1 MTDEGPSTRAVLRVV
16 GVLLAVFLL
25 LWLIWVSRGVL
36 TWVAIAAFLA
46 VAINPLVNLLQGR
59 LRLRRA
65 PSILLVYI
73 AVAGALTGA
82 SLLFVPPLI
91 EAAQELTDEVPGYID
106 RLEESQLVQDLDE
119 EYDLLNRLEEEATS
133 ALSGVAG
140 PDTAVDLA
148 RRVANGL
155 VALISIAVICFLL
168 SLYGRRARTWAMGMA
183 DDRRRP
189 HLERVADRIYRVISG
204 YVVGIFL
211 VALTGGVAV
220 YIFLTVV
227 GVPFA
232 PLLGF
237 WAGLSSLIPLVGA
250 TIGGIPYIIVAFF
263 QGWPIGVAAIVFL
276 IVYQQIENNV
286 FQPVI
291 HRYTVQLN
299 PLWIILAVLIGATV
313 LGFVGALMAIPI
325 AGIVQVIIQEWWAWR
340 DEQRA
345 ASLMPPGVDPPEITP
360 APDPEP

>member
-1 MTDEGPSTRAVLRVV
+1 MNGDGPSTRAILRVV
-16 GVLLAVFLL
+16 GVLLAVTLA

-46 VAINPLVNLLQGR
+46 VAINPLVNLLQDR

-65 PSILLVYI
+65 PSILIVYI
-73 AVAGALTGA
+73 LVAGLLTGA
-82 SLLFVPPLI
+82 ALLFVPPLI
-91 EAAQELTDEVPGYID
+91 EAAQELTDEVPAL
-106 RLEESQLVQDLDE
+106 RRALEESDLVQRLDE
-119 EYDLLNRLEEEATS
+119 EYDLLNRLEEETTS
-133 ALSGVAG
+133 ALEGVAG
-140 PDTAVDLA
+140 PDTAFDLA
-148 RRVANGL
+148 RRVASGL
-155 VALISIAVICFLL
+155 VALISIGVICFLL
-168 SLYGRRARTWAMGMA
+168 SLYGRRVRAWVMDTA

-220 YIFLTVV
+220 WIFLTIV

-232 PLLGF
+232 LLLGF

-250 TIGGIPYIIVAFF
+250 TIGGIPYIVVAFF

-276 IVYQQIENNV
+276 VVYQQIENNV

-291 HRYTVQLN
+291 HRYTVHLN
-299 PLWIILAVLIGATV
+299 PFWIILAVLVGATV
-313 LGFVGALMAIPI
+313 LGFIGALLAIPV
-325 AGIVQVIIQEWWAWR
+325 AGIVQVLVQEWWSWR
-340 DEQRA
+340 REQRA
-345 ASLMPPGVDPPEITP
+345 AALTPPGVEPPEI
-360 APDPEP
+360 EP